1 MQHPRCWAPGSD
13 HGAPGCGVHV
23 RNRPPNTV
31 WTGSYV
37 SQAVSSG
44 ATVRT
49 TARRAPSDQRIK
61 KRRPRAKSCHVRARG
76 PRRKNI
82 RSCRT
87 DPQEP
92 RPRNPIRD
100 RGCRA
105 AGARLRGTGAGRA
118 NRRTGR
124 PRRGTR
130 HGHRAVAHTGIS
142 NTTPAHASPTR
153 KLHADSAYWGSR
165 SYPASPA
172 SMRGTRFVVLTRRR
186 PRLRESILRAA
197 PRPRPP
203 HPPHHPPPPPHPP
216 RWE

>member
-44 ATVRT
+44 ATV
-49 TARRAPSDQRIK
+49 ARRRAASAQRIK
-61 KRRPRAKSCHVRARG
+61 KRRPRRRPRAKSRHVRARG

-82 RSCRT
+82 RSSQNRSARRAT
-87 DPQEP
+87 M
-92 RPRNPIRD
+92 IRD
-100 RGCRA
+100 AGTVARHRSAGPTKA
-105 AGARLRGTGAGRA
+105 AAR
-118 NRRTGR
+118 
-124 PRRGTR
+124 RRGTR
-130 HGHRAVAHTGIS
+130 HGHRAVAHTSGIS
-142 NTTPAHASPTR
+142 NTTPAHASPTQ
-153 KLHADSAYWGSR
+153 KHHADSAYWGSR

-203 HPPHHPPPPPHPP
+203 HPPRHPPPPPHPP